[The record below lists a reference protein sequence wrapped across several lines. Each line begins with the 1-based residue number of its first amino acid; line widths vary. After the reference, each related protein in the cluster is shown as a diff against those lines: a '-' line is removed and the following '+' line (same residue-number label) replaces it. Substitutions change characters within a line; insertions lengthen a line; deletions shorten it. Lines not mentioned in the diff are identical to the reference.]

1 MVRNV
6 EYCDGASIL
15 LPLLFVSVS
24 EVCCVLAVNVCLS
37 TKSTN
42 GFG

>member
-1 MVRNV
+1 MVCGV
-6 EYCDGASIL
+6 EYCDGASL
-15 LPLLFVSVS
+15 PLPLLFASVS

-37 TKSTN
+37 SKSTN